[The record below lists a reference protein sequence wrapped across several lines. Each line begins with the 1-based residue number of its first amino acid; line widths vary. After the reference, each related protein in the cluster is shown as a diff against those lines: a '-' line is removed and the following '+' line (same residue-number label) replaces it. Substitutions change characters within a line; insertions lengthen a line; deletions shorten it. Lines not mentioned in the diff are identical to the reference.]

1 MLVTAIATPAAV
13 VAIITVAK
21 DLGLPA
27 KVSPLL
33 AVTAGILLNL
43 LDSAVNGV
51 LTQHVILASISQGF
65 ILGLTA
71 CGVYDIAKTVTD
83 KRSEAKHSAE

>member
-43 LDSAVNGV
+43 LDRAVSGA
-51 LTQHVILASISQGF
+51 LTQHTVLAGVSQGL

-71 CGVYDIAKTVTD
+71 CGVYDIAKTATD
-83 KRSEAKHSAE
+83 KRSETRTSE

>member
-43 LDSAVNGV
+43 LDSAVSGV
-51 LTQHVILASISQGF
+51 LTQHTVLAGVSQGL

-83 KRSEAKHSAE
+83 KRSETKASE

>member
-33 AVTAGILLNL
+33 AVAAGILLNL
-43 LDSAVNGV
+43 LDSAVSGV
-51 LTQHVILASISQGF
+51 LTQHTVLAGVSQGL

-83 KRSEAKHSAE
+83 KRSEAKTSE

>member
-33 AVTAGILLNL
+33 AVTTGILLNL
-43 LDSAVNGV
+43 LDSAVSGV
-51 LTQHVILASISQGF
+51 LTQHTVLASVSQGL

-83 KRSEAKHSAE
+83 KRSETKA

>member
-1 MLVTAIATPAAV
+1 MLVTTIATPAAV

-27 KVSPLL
+27 RVSPLL

-43 LDSAVNGV
+43 LDSAVSGA
-51 LTQHVILASISQGF
+51 LTQHTVLAGVSQGL

-83 KRSEAKHSAE
+83 KRSETRASE

>member
-21 DLGLPA
+21 NLGLPA

-43 LDSAVNGV
+43 LDSAVNGA
-51 LTQHVILASISQGF
+51 LTQHMILASISQGL

-83 KRSEAKHSAE
+83 KRSETRTSE

>member
-43 LDSAVNGV
+43 LDSAVSGV
-51 LTQHVILASISQGF
+51 LTQHTILAGISQGL

-83 KRSEAKHSAE
+83 KRPETRTSE

>member
-27 KVSPLL
+27 KISPLL

-43 LDSAVNGV
+43 LDSAVSGV
-51 LTQHVILASISQGF
+51 LTQHTVLAGISQGL

-71 CGVYDIAKTVTD
+71 CGVYDIAKTVTS
-83 KRSEAKHSAE
+83 KAQAPKHSEE

>member
-43 LDSAVNGV
+43 LDSAVSGA
-51 LTQHVILASISQGF
+51 LTQHTVLAGVSQGL

-83 KRSEAKHSAE
+83 KRSETRASE

>member
-1 MLVTAIATPAAV
+1 MPVTAIATPAAV

-43 LDSAVNGV
+43 LDSAVSGV
-51 LTQHVILASISQGF
+51 LTQHTVLAGVSQGL
-65 ILGLTA
+65 ILGLSA

-83 KRSEAKHSAE
+83 KRSETRTSE

>member
-43 LDSAVNGV
+43 LDRAVNGA
-51 LTQHVILASISQGF
+51 LTQHMILASISQGL

-83 KRSEAKHSAE
+83 KRSETKV

>member
-13 VAIITVAK
+13 VAIVTVAK

-33 AVTAGILLNL
+33 AVAAGILLNL
-43 LDSAVNGV
+43 LDSAVSGA
-51 LTQHVILASISQGF
+51 LTQHTVLAGVSQGL

-71 CGVYDIAKTVTD
+71 CGVYDIAKTITD
-83 KRSEAKHSAE
+83 KRSETKVSE

>member
-27 KVSPLL
+27 KISPLL
-33 AVTAGILLNL
+33 AITAGILLNL
-43 LDSAVNGV
+43 LDSATSGA
-51 LTQHVILASISQGF
+51 LTQHTVLAGISQGL

-71 CGVYDIAKTVTD
+71 CGVYDIAKKVAD
-83 KRSEAKHSAE
+83 KEPEAKHSAE

>member
-1 MLVTAIATPAAV
+1 MPITAIATPAAV

-33 AVTAGILLNL
+33 AVATGILLNL

-51 LTQHVILASISQGF
+51 LTSYTALASISQGL

-71 CGVYDIAKTVTD
+71 CGVYDIAKKVAD
-83 KRSEAKHSAE
+83 KEPEAKHSAE

>member
-33 AVTAGILLNL
+33 AVAAGILLNL
-43 LDSAVNGV
+43 LDSAVSGV
-51 LTQHVILASISQGF
+51 LTQHTVLAGVSQGL

-83 KRSEAKHSAE
+83 KRSETRTSE

>member
-27 KVSPLL
+27 KISPLL
-33 AVTAGILLNL
+33 AVAAGILLNL
-43 LDSAVNGV
+43 LDSAVSGV
-51 LTQHVILASISQGF
+51 LTQHTVLAGVSQGL

-83 KRSEAKHSAE
+83 KRSETEASE

>member
-43 LDSAVNGV
+43 LDSAVNGA
-51 LTQHVILASISQGF
+51 LTQHMILASISQGL

-83 KRSEAKHSAE
+83 KRSETRTSE

>member
-43 LDSAVNGV
+43 LDSAVSGV
-51 LTQHVILASISQGF
+51 LTQHTVLAGISQGL